1 MGLFVDFCL
10 FTWIWLDLPDQN
22 LKLFCFDV
30 QNNLGYNTEINKQ
43 LHVKFLIEKNI
54 ELSPIDLAVLLMF
67 LSWPFEFD
75 TFVVW
80 NIIGKP

>member
-1 MGLFVDFCL
+1 MGLFVDFGL

-43 LHVKFLIEKNI
+43 LHVKFLIEK
-54 ELSPIDLAVLLMF
+54 M
-67 LSWPFEFD
+67 
-75 TFVVW
+75 
-80 NIIGKP
+80 